1 MKNSLRF
8 ILLSASLVFLFP
20 KRTAKACG
28 FWVEPGEYRFWL
40 MQPDLTNEPDLTPF
54 YFATTYL
61 YKNDIT
67 AAQESYVEQN
77 IHEWFAEVK
86 GKASKTD
93 IDFLLNHM
101 DPQHFFD
108 EEKSLATKNTL
119 LQFVLQPQH
128 RELYQYL
135 QLSKKVEQIA
145 NDPDPWDE
153 DVHPRT
159 PILKVIDEAREIYS
173 SSKSSFVKL
182 RTAYQLM
189 RLYGYQSQ
197 DDQLNKTYDS
207 FIAPVNSNSWIKTA
221 ALYQKAINAQG
232 TEYNYLLS
240 KVFDKGGYNRT
251 HCIVRFQFEEF
262 DATLK
267 LAKNQHERNVMFA
280 MKLFNN
286 PGRTLEEIK
295 RLYRLEPSYKEIPF
309 LLLREI
315 NKVEDW
321 LLTNK
326 VTEFESPAVYGQ
338 NYWEDY
344 PEYSE
349 KNYRNDM
356 LYARQLYDFLQQI
369 ISEGNQ
375 KSTALLHLYA
385 AHLSLLDNDYNRSRK
400 HLMLAKSE
408 KKLPPNVQTQ
418 IRVNWFLLD
427 LENGMNKQTE
437 DQFMWIMKSPDEKLG
452 VYDPDIMKSQL
463 VLYTAQK
470 MIKQG
475 DKARGLLLLGKTNRA
490 FGDLPIGDYKD
501 VYQEIEEQADEE
513 VYSKLFT
520 VLDKK
525 NKSSFESFISGKDIK
540 TPYDRWVDDSDR
552 LQWDYNRLLDCKAS
566 WYIREHRLN
575 DAYVVLQQIP
585 DSFYE
590 QDPYDY
596 YIGGDP
602 FYLDV
607 HNAHPISKEEKR
619 DLNKKE
625 VIREML
631 RLEQLAKTDRSKS
644 AECYYQL
651 GNAWYNMTYYGKNW
665 LMVKQWWSVNEPYFD
680 DAQKVVNSNKDYYG
694 CLQAKKYYEKAF
706 SGTKD
711 RKLAALCFYLAEICN
726 ENYKNYMEDTDIQYA
741 AHGSTI
747 TSSNARKRGID
758 LKYYNDIV
766 KECETYQSYI
776 RQYNKVF

>member
-1 MKNSLRF
+1 MKHSLRF

-67 AAQESYVEQN
+67 AAQESYPQQN
-77 IHEWFAEVK
+77 IREWFEEVK
-86 GKASKTD
+86 GKASKKD
-93 IDFLLNHM
+93 IDSLLNNT
-101 DPQHFFD
+101 DPQYFFD
-108 EEKSLATKNTL
+108 EEKSLTKENTF
-119 LQFVLQPQH
+119 LQYLRQPQH
-128 RELYQYL
+128 HELYDYL

-145 NDPDPWDE
+145 NNPDPWDE

-159 PILKVIDEAREIYS
+159 PLLKVIDEARELYS
-173 SSKSSFVKL
+173 SSKSQFVKL
-182 RTAYQLM
+182 RTAYQLI

-207 FIAPVNSNSWIKTA
+207 YIAPVKSNSWIKTA

-232 TEYNYLLS
+232 TEYNYFLS
-240 KVFDKGGYNRT
+240 KVFDEGGYNRT
-251 HCIVRFQFEEF
+251 HCIVRFQIKEF

-280 MKLFNN
+280 MKLFNS
-286 PGRTLEEIK
+286 PGRTLEQIK
-295 RLYRLEPSYKEIPF
+295 RLYRLEPGYKEIPF

-321 LLTNK
+321 LLTNR
-326 VTEFESPAVYGQ
+326 VTEFESPAVYGVDW
-338 NYWEDY
+338 YEY
-344 PEYSE
+344 PEYTAM
-349 KNYRNDM
+349 NYRNDV
-356 LYARQLYDFLQQI
+356 LYAKQLYGFLQQI
-369 ISEGNQ
+369 IMEGKQ
-375 KSTALLHLYA
+375 KPLALLHLYS
-385 AHLSLLDNDYNRSRK
+385 AHLSLLDYDYATSRK
-400 HLMLAKSE
+400 HLLLAQSQKN
-408 KKLPPNVQTQ
+408 LPANVQTQ
-418 IRVNWFLLD
+418 IEVNSFLLD
-427 LENGMNKQTE
+427 LENGMNKHTE
-437 DQFMWIMKSPDEKLG
+437 EEFIWIMNSSNERLG

-470 MIKQG
+470 MIRQG
-475 DKARGLLLLGKTNRA
+475 DKARGLLLLSKTNRA
-490 FGDLPIGDYKD
+490 FGELPIGDYKD
-501 VYQEIEEQADEE
+501 VYQEIEEQADEQ
-513 VYSKLFT
+513 VYSNLFN

-525 NKSSFESFISGKDIK
+525 NKTAFERFISAKDIK
-540 TPYDRWVDDSDR
+540 TPYDRWVDDIDR
-552 LQWDYNRLLDCKAS
+552 LGWDYNRLLDCKAS

-575 DAYVVLQQIP
+575 DAYAVLKQIP

-590 QDPYDY
+590 HDPYNY

-602 FYLDV
+602 CYLDV

-625 VIREML
+625 VVKEMI
-631 RLEQLAKTDRSKS
+631 RLEQLAKEDQSK
-644 AECYYQL
+644 AAACYYQL

-665 LMVKQWWSVNEPYFD
+665 LMVKQWWSVNEPSLKD
-680 DAQKVVNSNKDYYG
+680 EQKISRFNKDYYG

-706 SGTKD
+706 PLTKD

-726 ENYKNYMEDTDIQYA
+726 ENYKNFIEDNEINYA

-747 TSSNARKRGID
+747 TVSNAKKRGID
-758 LKYYNDIV
+758 LKYYNEIV
-766 KECETYQSYI
+766 DECETYQSYI